1 MRKGFDLI
9 CLSEI
14 FAVHWLSGPEN
25 GTRDSWVGSAIAS
38 PVLCSPLWR
47 LNIWKHPENQRNLD
61 APQIKQR
68 NNEFFVSP
76 IIVRKKNCSSG
87 NLWVGTR
94 ATGSAGGRSPVV
106 SSRPKPPPPPEKS
119 GWSKTECM
127 ITSEKSVCKV
137 SCQLWRRNFHSKR
150 AFTCWHLT

>member
-38 PVLCSPLWR
+38 SVLCSPLWR

-76 IIVRKKNCSSG
+76 IIVRKKNLQLGKSLSRNVSNGISRWQESRC
-87 NLWVGTR
+87 LIP
-94 ATGSAGGRSPVV
+94 AEAAAAAGEIGLKQNRMYDHFGEVCLQSKLPTLAPWL
-106 SSRPKPPPPPEKS
+106 SLEKS
-119 GWSKTECM
+119 
-127 ITSEKSVCKV
+127 
-137 SCQLWRRNFHSKR
+137 FFP
-150 AFTCWHLT
+150 ADF